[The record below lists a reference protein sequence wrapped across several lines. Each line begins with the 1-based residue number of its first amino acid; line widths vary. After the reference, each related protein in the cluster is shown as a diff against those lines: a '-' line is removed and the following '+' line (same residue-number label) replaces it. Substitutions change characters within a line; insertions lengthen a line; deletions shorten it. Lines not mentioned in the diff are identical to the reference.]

1 MHFGWNWFV
10 ISSIRTF
17 RGIKKLSNLSE
28 NCFGGFVIYIY
39 GFWNVIFITLIVFL
53 DDESHLATRIYQRG
67 AKGISS
73 HDPSEFLRGWMDGS
87 LVSPHPSRSCGWRSI
102 CASVRVSKEKKS
114 KRRNFSFS
122 SSFFRLIVRR
132 SFQDDKNNNVCS
144 GVPSAKCI
152 TKTHSRSLNA
162 QQNPMAARV
171 YIMAM
176 YKSSLLML

>member
-1 MHFGWNWFV
+1 M
-10 ISSIRTF
+10 
-17 RGIKKLSNLSE
+17 
-28 NCFGGFVIYIY
+28 
-39 GFWNVIFITLIVFL
+39 VFL

-73 HDPSEFLRGWMDGS
+73 HPSFCADGWMDRW
-87 LVSPHPSRSCGWRSI
+87 SRHIHQDPAGDARFVR
-102 CASVRVSKEKKS
+102 ASGCRKKKS

-152 TKTHSRSLNA
+152 TKTHSRSLSA